1 MKNDREDFLNPDT
14 DDQFVEDQAIDELD
28 TAAELSGLQ
37 DEAATLADSELEDE
51 ANMPMEGQDFRL
63 ESALRSSRSERG
75 DAGYEKNEF
84 DDQEED

>member
-28 TAAELSGLQ
+28 TAS
-37 DEAATLADSELEDE
+37 TLADSELEDE